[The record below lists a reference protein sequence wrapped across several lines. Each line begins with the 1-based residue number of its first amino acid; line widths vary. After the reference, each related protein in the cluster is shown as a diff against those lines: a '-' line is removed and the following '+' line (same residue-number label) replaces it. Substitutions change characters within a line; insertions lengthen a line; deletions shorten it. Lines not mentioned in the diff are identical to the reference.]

1 MELFVPVVGFVLN
14 GSVVRGDGDG
24 LDALHD
30 LGGCDLGFAVADI
43 AGTEEELSVEVGDV
57 DGVHINDVY
66 VAKAGEGKVFEE
78 LAAETAGPDDEDAAV
93 FL

>member
-1 MELFVPVVGFVLN
+1 MELFVPVIGFVLN
-14 GSVVRGDGDG
+14 GSMVWGDGDS

-30 LGGCDLGFAVADI
+30 TGGCDLGFAVADI
-43 AGTEEELSVEVGDV
+43 VGAEEELSVEVGDV
-57 DGVHINDVY
+57 DGVHIDDVY

-78 LAAETAGPDDEDAAV
+78 LTAETAGADDEDAAV